1 MGLMS
6 WLRGGR
12 STGGDPS
19 PVDAH
24 PSRPDRLDR
33 VDVSRP
39 APVQRSVTGQDLV
52 IDPGGFQ
59 AALTTRQDTALGTPL
74 GHLVSPDAPA
84 GLVHGVALAAPGSPA
99 PAVQRTVDMPL
110 RLRSNPAPVAARRA
124 YGESVPAL
132 TTAAGSSAEAGLPVR
147 QLVGE
152 EPLVQ
157 RSETAGQTDGGL
169 GTSETLPGAA
179 AVQRLASSLSGQ
191 PPRRTP
197 GLGAPLPGLPPTAQR
212 QAHRASDA
220 QPSAPRPPVV
230 HGESTSAAPPDDS
243 FVPARGG
250 TPVAPEAQVP
260 SDGTE
265 ASVPVAPLLGDAP
278 LAGAASGG
286 EPGGEGLAA
295 ATPAP
300 TVPVQRSEAV
310 RAGLPP
316 VPPPSPSFSPLPR
329 AAGPTAP
336 LLGDRPLS
344 LRSATDPGPP
354 AGAVVQRAP
363 EGGGMQR
370 MPAPPAV
377 PPPGRSSAVP
387 VRWTVPDPGAPSG
400 PPAALLQREAA
411 PVHRQTG
418 GVPPVHRQAVG
429 VAPVQRQTGGAP
441 PVPASVAVR
450 TGGRAAAYPT
460 AASPTAGSV
469 AVAAGVA
476 QRMADGSIVFGA
488 APLHGTSRPV
498 IQRDA
503 EIAEEPPP
511 LPEPE
516 PPPAADPEPDPG
528 PDASAGPEAMP
539 AGADVDA
546 RAGAAAGQG
555 APPVTD
561 ELVRA
566 LYGPL
571 SRLLKADLRLDR
583 ERAGFH
589 INTRH

>member
-12 STGGDPS
+12 SSGGDPS
-19 PVDAH
+19 PRGAH
-24 PSRPDRLDR
+24 ASRQDRVDR
-33 VDVSRP
+33 VDVSRL

-84 GLVHGVALAAPGSPA
+84 GLVHGVAFVAPGGPA

-110 RLRSNPAPVAARRA
+110 RPGTKPAPVAVQRA

-132 TTAAGSSAEAGLPVR
+132 TTAAGSSAESGLPVR

-157 RSETAGQTDGGL
+157 RSDAAGRTDTGPD
-169 GTSETLPGAA
+169 TSEASPGAS
-179 AVQRLASSLSGQ
+179 AVQRAAASASAQ

-212 QAHRASDA
+212 QAHRPSDA
-220 QPSAPRPPVV
+220 QPSASRPQTVQR
-230 HGESTSAAPPDDS
+230 ESASAASADDS
-243 FVPARGG
+243 LASVGG
-250 TPVAPEAQVP
+250 ATPPAPETSLP
-260 SDGTE
+260 SDGFE
-265 ASVPVAPLLGDAP
+265 AAEPVAPLLGDVP
-278 LAGAASGG
+278 LAGAVSGG
-286 EPGGEGLAA
+286 ETVGAVSGGETGGEGVAA
-295 ATPAP
+295 ATPAS
-300 TVPVQRSEAV
+300 TVPVQRSEVALH
-310 RAGLPP
+310 GG
-316 VPPPSPSFSPLPR
+316 PPPASPS

-344 LRSATDPGPP
+344 LQSATDPGPS
-354 AGAVVQRAP
+354 AGAAVQRAS
-363 EGGGMQR
+363 EGGGGEQR
-370 MPAPPAV
+370 KPTPPAGL
-377 PPPGRSSAVP
+377 PLGEPSAVP

-411 PVHRQTG
+411 PVQRHAVG
-418 GVPPVHRQAVG
+418 APPVPRRAAG
-429 VAPVQRQTGGAP
+429 ASPVQRQTAEAP
-441 PVPASVAVR
+441 PVPASAAGR
-450 TGGRAAAYPT
+450 SGGRP

-476 QRMADGSIVFGA
+476 QRMADGSVVFAA
-488 APLHGTSRPV
+488 APRHGTSRPV

-516 PPPAADPEPDPG
+516 PPPVTEPEPPG
-528 PDASAGPEAMP
+528 DAGGPGGLPPA
-539 AGADVDA
+539 AGADA
-546 RAGAAAGQG
+546 RAGAAAGPG
-555 APPVTD
+555 TPPVTD

>member
-19 PVDAH
+19 PGDAH
-24 PSRPDRLDR
+24 ASRPDRVER
-33 VDVSRP
+33 VDVSRL

-99 PAVQRTVDMPL
+99 PALQRTVGMPL
-110 RLRSNPAPVAARRA
+110 RPRTKPAPVAVQRA
-124 YGESVPAL
+124 YGESAPAL
-132 TTAAGSSAEAGLPVR
+132 TTAAGASAEVGLPVR
-147 QLVGE
+147 HLVGD

-157 RSETAGQTDGGL
+157 RSEAAGQTDAGPD
-169 GTSETLPGAA
+169 TSQDSPGAA
-179 AVQRLASSLSGQ
+179 AVRRTASSTSPQ
-191 PPRRTP
+191 PSRRTP

-212 QAHRASDA
+212 QAHRPSDV
-220 QPSAPRPPVV
+220 QPSASRPPVV
-230 HGESTSAAPPDDS
+230 QREPTSAASADDS
-243 FVPARGG
+243 SVSAGDAM
-250 TPVAPEAQVP
+250 PVAPEAHVP

-265 ASVPVAPLLGDAP
+265 AAVPVAPLLGDAP

-286 EPGGEGLAA
+286 EPGGEGVAA
-295 ATPAP
+295 ATPAS

-316 VPPPSPSFSPLPR
+316 VPPP

-363 EGGGMQR
+363 EDSGVQR
-370 MPAPPAV
+370 LPAPPAG
-377 PPPGRSSAVP
+377 PPPSQPSAVP

-400 PPAALLQREAA
+400 PPAPLLQREAV
-411 PVHRQTG
+411 PVQRH
-418 GVPPVHRQAVG
+418 AVEA
-429 VAPVQRQTGGAP
+429 APVQRRAVGAAPVQRHALGAP
-441 PVPASVAVR
+441 PVPASAAAR
-450 TGGRAAAYPT
+450 TGGRTTTSPT
-460 AASPTAGSV
+460 TTSPTAGSV

-476 QRMADGSIVFGA
+476 QRMADGSVVFGA

-516 PPPAADPEPDPG
+516 PPPVAEPEPG
-528 PDASAGPEAMP
+528 PEASAGPEAVPP
-539 AGADVDA
+539 AADSDA

-555 APPVTD
+555 PPPPVTD

>member
-12 STGGDPS
+12 STGGDPAQGG
-19 PVDAH
+19 AH
-24 PSRPDRLDR
+24 ASRPDRVDR
-33 VDVSRP
+33 VDVSRL

-110 RLRSNPAPVAARRA
+110 RLRTKPAPAAVQRA
-124 YGESVPAL
+124 YGESAPAL
-132 TTAAGSSAEAGLPVR
+132 TTAAGASVEAGLPVR
-147 QLVGE
+147 HLVGD

-157 RSETAGQTDGGL
+157 RSEAAGLTDAGPD
-169 GTSETLPGAA
+169 TSEAPPGAA
-179 AVQRLASSLSGQ
+179 EVQRTASSPSPQ
-191 PPRRTP
+191 PSRRMP

-212 QAHRASDA
+212 QAHRSSDV
-220 QPSAPRPPVV
+220 QPSASRSPVV
-230 HGESTSAAPPDDS
+230 QREPTSAASADDS
-243 FVPARGG
+243 PVPAGDAM
-250 TPVAPEAQVP
+250 PVAPEAPVP

-265 ASVPVAPLLGDAP
+265 AAVPVAPLLGDAP

-286 EPGGEGLAA
+286 EPGGEGVTAA
-295 ATPAP
+295 PPAS

-310 RAGLPP
+310 RDGLPP
-316 VPPPSPSFSPLPR
+316 IPPP

-363 EGGGMQR
+363 EGGGVQR
-370 MPAPPAV
+370 LPSPPAG
-377 PPPGRSSAVP
+377 PPPSQPSAVP

-400 PPAALLQREAA
+400 PPAPLLQRGAA
-411 PVHRQTG
+411 PVQRHAAG
-418 GVPPVHRQAVG
+418 AP
-429 VAPVQRQTGGAP
+429 PVQRQTGGAP
-441 PVPASVAVR
+441 PVPASAAAR
-450 TGGRAAAYPT
+450 AGGRAAASPT
-460 AASPTAGSV
+460 TASPTAGSV

-476 QRMADGSIVFGA
+476 QRMADGSVVFGA

-516 PPPAADPEPDPG
+516 PPPVAEPEPG
-528 PDASAGPEAMP
+528 PEASAGPEAMP
-539 AGADVDA
+539 AAADSEP

-555 APPVTD
+555 PPPVTD

>member
-12 STGGDPS
+12 SIDADPA
-19 PVDAH
+19 PGDAH
-24 PSRPDRLDR
+24 GSRPDRVDR
-33 VDVSRP
+33 VDVSRL

-84 GLVHGVALAAPGSPA
+84 GLVHGVALAAPGNPV

-110 RLRSNPAPVAARRA
+110 RLRSNPAPVAVRRA
-124 YGESVPAL
+124 YGESAPVL

-157 RSETAGQTDGGL
+157 RSETAGQRDTELD
-169 GTSETLPGAA
+169 TSEALPGAA
-179 AVQRLASSLSGQ
+179 TVQRLASSPSAQ

-212 QAHRASDA
+212 QAYRPSDA
-220 QPSAPRPPVV
+220 QPAASRPPVV
-230 HGESTSAAPPDDS
+230 QRESTSAASADDP
-243 FVPARGG
+243 FDAAPGG
-250 TPVAPEAQVP
+250 TPVAPEAPVP

-265 ASVPVAPLLGDAP
+265 VSVPVAPLLGDAP
-278 LAGAASGG
+278 LAGAVSGG
-286 EPGGEGLAA
+286 EPGGEGVAA
-295 ATPAP
+295 ATPTT

-316 VPPPSPSFSPLPR
+316 VPPP
-329 AAGPTAP
+329 AAGPAAP

-354 AGAVVQRAP
+354 AGAAVQRAP
-363 EGGGMQR
+363 EGGGVQR
-370 MPAPPAV
+370 IPAPPAG
-377 PPPGRSSAVP
+377 PPPSQPSAVP
-387 VRWTVPDPGAPSG
+387 VRWTVPGPGAPSG

-411 PVHRQTG
+411 PVQQRQAG
-418 GVPPVHRQAVG
+418 GVPPVQRQTVG
-429 VAPVQRQTGGAP
+429 VPLVQRQTGGMP
-441 PVPASVAVR
+441 PVPASAAVR
-450 TGGRAAAYPT
+450 AGGRAAA
-460 AASPTAGSV
+460 SPNAGSV

-476 QRMADGSIVFGA
+476 QRMADGSVVFGA

-516 PPPAADPEPDPG
+516 PPPTAEPEPG
-528 PDASAGPEAMP
+528 PEASAGPEVMP
-539 AGADVDA
+539 AGADADA
-546 RAGAAAGQG
+546 RAGAAAKQG

>member
-1 MGLMS
+1 M
-6 WLRGGR
+6 
-12 STGGDPS
+12 
-19 PVDAH
+19 
-24 PSRPDRLDR
+24 
-33 VDVSRP
+33 
-39 APVQRSVTGQDLV
+39 
-52 IDPGGFQ
+52 IDPDGFQ

-99 PAVQRTVDMPL
+99 PAVQRTVEMPL
-110 RLRSNPAPVAARRA
+110 RLRSKPAPVAVQRV

-147 QLVGE
+147 HLVGD

-157 RSETAGQTDGGL
+157 RSEAAGQSDAVL
-169 GTSETLPGAA
+169 DTSEASPGAA
-179 AVQRLASSLSGQ
+179 ALRRTDSSPSAQ

-212 QAHRASDA
+212 QAHRPSDV
-220 QPSAPRPPVV
+220 QPALPRPPVARR
-230 HGESTSAAPPDDS
+230 EPTSAASADESSASAGD
-243 FVPARGG
+243 A
-250 TPVAPEAQVP
+250 TPVAPEMHVP

-265 ASVPVAPLLGDAP
+265 AAAAVAPLLGDAP
-278 LAGAASGG
+278 LAGADSGG
-286 EPGGEGLAA
+286 EPGGEDVAV
-295 ATPAP
+295 ATPTP
-300 TVPVQRSEAV
+300 TGPVQRSAAV
-310 RAGLPP
+310 PAGIPP
-316 VPPPSPSFSPLPR
+316 VPPP

-363 EGGGMQR
+363 EGGGAQR
-370 MPAPPAV
+370 MPAPPAG
-377 PPPGRSSAVP
+377 PPPSEPSAVP
-387 VRWTVPDPGAPSG
+387 VRWTAPDPGAPSG
-400 PPAALLQREAA
+400 PPAALLRRAA
-411 PVHRQTG
+411 
-418 GVPPVHRQAVG
+418 
-429 VAPVQRQTGGAP
+429 APVQRQAAGAPAVQRRTGGAP
-441 PVPASVAVR
+441 PVPASAAVR
-450 TGGRAAAYPT
+450 TGGRA

-476 QRMADGSIVFGA
+476 QRMADGSVVFGA

-498 IQRDA
+498 VQRDA

-516 PPPAADPEPDPG
+516 PPPAAEPEPG
-528 PDASAGPEAMP
+528 PEASAGPGVMP
-539 AGADVDA
+539 AVADSDA
-546 RAGAAAGQG
+546 RAGAVAGQG

>member
-12 STGGDPS
+12 STGADPS
-19 PVDAH
+19 PGDAH
-24 PSRPDRLDR
+24 GSRPDRVGR
-33 VDVSRP
+33 VDVSRL

-110 RLRSNPAPVAARRA
+110 RLRSNPAPVAVRSA

-132 TTAAGSSAEAGLPVR
+132 TTAAGSSAEAELPVR
-147 QLVGE
+147 QLVGD

-157 RSETAGQTDGGL
+157 RSETAGQPDAGRDP
-169 GTSETLPGAA
+169 SEASPGAS
-179 AVQRLASSLSGQ
+179 AVQRTVPSPSAQ
-191 PPRRTP
+191 PSRRTP

-220 QPSAPRPPVV
+220 QPAASPPPVV
-230 HGESTSAAPPDDS
+230 QRESTSSAAADDS
-243 FVPARGG
+243 FDSAGGG
-250 TPVAPEAQVP
+250 TPPAPEAQVP

-265 ASVPVAPLLGDAP
+265 AFVPVAPLLGDAP
-278 LAGAASGG
+278 LAGAVSGG
-286 EPGGEGLAA
+286 EPGGEGVA
-295 ATPAP
+295 ATTPAS
-300 TVPVQRSEAV
+300 TVPVQRAEAV

-316 VPPPSPSFSPLPR
+316 IPPP
-329 AAGPTAP
+329 ATGPTAP

-344 LRSATDPGPP
+344 VRSATDPGPP
-354 AGAVVQRAP
+354 AGAFVQRAP
-363 EGGGMQR
+363 EDGGAQR
-370 MPAPPAV
+370 MPAPLAGPL
-377 PPPGRSSAVP
+377 PREPSAVP

-400 PPAALLQREAA
+400 PPAALLQREVAPAQRQAA
-411 PVHRQTG
+411 GVPPVQRQAVGVPPLQRQTG
-418 GVPPVHRQAVG
+418 GVPPV
-429 VAPVQRQTGGAP
+429 
-441 PVPASVAVR
+441 PASAAVR
-450 TGGRAAAYPT
+450 AGGRAAA
-460 AASPTAGSV
+460 SPNAGSV

-476 QRMADGSIVFGA
+476 QRMADGSVVFGA

-516 PPPAADPEPDPG
+516 PPPAAEPEPG
-528 PDASAGPEAMP
+528 PEVSAGPEAMP
-539 AGADVDA
+539 AGADPDA